1 MNEKDVN
8 IHSGIL
14 LSHNKGGYP
23 AICDNWVDLEHTI
36 LSEMSDT
43 ERQVLYNITYM

>member
-1 MNEKDVN
+1 MDEKDVN

-23 AICDNWVDLEHTI
+23 AICDNWMDLEHII
-36 LSEMSDT
+36 LIQKDKCYIISLTCE
-43 ERQVLYNITYM
+43 I

>member
-1 MNEKDVN
+1 MN

-23 AICDNWVDLEHTI
+23 AICDNWMDLEHII

-43 ERQVLYNITYM
+43 ERQALYNITYM

>member
-1 MNEKDVN
+1 MDEKDVN

-23 AICDNWVDLEHTI
+23 AICDNWMDLELII